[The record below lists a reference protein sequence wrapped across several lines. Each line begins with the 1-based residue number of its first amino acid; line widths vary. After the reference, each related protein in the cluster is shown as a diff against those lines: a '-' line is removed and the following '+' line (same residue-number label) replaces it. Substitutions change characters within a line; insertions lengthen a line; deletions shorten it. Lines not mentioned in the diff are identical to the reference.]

1 MPRLRQLIVT
11 ADDFGIGPET
21 TRGILDLAARG
32 VVTSTVLLVNSPH
45 AADAVRLWRKLGG
58 RLELGWHPCLTLDR
72 PILPAAAVPTLVNA
86 DGVFHPLPQFLKRLL
101 RQQLDLAEIR
111 AELSAQLDR
120 FQQLVGRSPTV
131 VNGHHHVHVLPRV
144 GAIVREILAA
154 VSPRPYLR
162 GVVESWQTEVRISR
176 GRAKRFV
183 MSWLGR
189 RAARIQHQ
197 MGFPSAATFAGLGG
211 ELRGDPRYFLRW
223 LQRTPGDTVE
233 LMCHPGYHDLSL
245 VGRDERITERVLE
258 WEQLKEP
265 RFRETAQEMGFQLV
279 TGAEVVGRNST
290 TRQAG

>member
-1 MPRLRQLIVT
+1 LRQLIVT

-45 AADAVRLWRKLGG
+45 ATDAVRLWQKLGG

-86 DGVFHPLPQFLKRLL
+86 EGVFHPLPRFLKRLL

-111 AELSAQLDR
+111 AELSAQLDQ
-120 FQQLVGRSPTV
+120 FQQMVGRPPTV

-144 GAIVREILAA
+144 GTIVRELLAT

-162 GVVESWQTEVRISR
+162 GVVESWQTEIRISR

-233 LMCHPGYHDLSL
+233 LMCHPGYHDPSL

-265 RFRETAQEMGFQLV
+265 RFRETAREMGFQLV
-279 TGAEVVGRNST
+279 TGAVVAGRNST
-290 TRQAG
+290 VRQAG